1 MLPTQTFRETT
12 MANLQI
18 DDINP
23 EAVTAYQH
31 ASIAQQQHIKKL
43 FERLILQQTQSLH
56 TAAPNKAYAFLNDD
70 VWEGDAPAD
79 LADNHDHYLY
89 DES

>member
-1 MLPTQTFRETT
+1 MAETFETA

-18 DDINP
+18 EDINP
-23 EAVTAYQH
+23 EAVSAYQH
-31 ASIAQQQHIKKL
+31 ASITQQRHIKKL
-43 FERLILQQTQSLH
+43 LEHLILQQTQPLQ
-56 TAAPNKAYAFLNDD
+56 TATPNKAYAFLNDD
-70 VWEGDAPAD
+70 VWEGEAPAD

>member
-1 MLPTQTFRETT
+1 

-23 EAVTAYQH
+23 DAAMAYQH
-31 ASIAQQQHIKKL
+31 ASITQQRHIKKL
-43 FERLILQQTQSLH
+43 LEHLILHQTQLFQ
-56 TAAPNKAYAFLNDD
+56 TTIPKTAYAFLNDD
-70 VWEGDAPAD
+70 VWEGEAPTD

-89 DES
+89 DKP

>member
-1 MLPTQTFRETT
+1 MAETLGETT

-18 DDINP
+18 DDVNP
-23 EAVTAYQH
+23 EAVSAYQH
-31 ASIAQQQHIKKL
+31 ASITQQRRIKKL
-43 FERLILQQTQSLH
+43 LEHLILQQTKFLQ
-56 TAAPNKAYAFLNDD
+56 TTTPKTAYAFLNDD

>member
-23 EAVTAYQH
+23 EAVSAYQH
-31 ASIAQQQHIKKL
+31 ASIKQQQHIKKL
-43 FERLILQQTQSLH
+43 LEHLILQQTQPLQ
-56 TAAPNKAYAFLNDD
+56 TATPNKAYAFLNDD
-70 VWEGDAPAD
+70 VWEGEAPID